1 MAKILF
7 FGTPDYVV
15 PIVQSAKVA
24 GYEIIGVVTQPTK
37 PVGREGKLESSPVAK
52 WAAENNIPVFTPDS
66 LDKNFAKEIAK
77 LSPDVV
83 VLAAYAKLIPPEI
96 LKIPKF
102 GCLNI
107 HPSLLPKYR
116 GPSPV
121 QAAIMG
127 GEKQTGVTIIQMD
140 KIHDHGPIV
149 AQFTEDIRDDDTTGT
164 LRARL
169 FEKAAEV
176 LTTILPAYLEGK
188 IELREQDHSKATF
201 TKILTKD
208 DGKID
213 WKKEPS
219 EIERFIRALS
229 PWPGAWTEVKIMANG
244 QWLMK
249 RLKILKAHLDI
260 DHQSLVIDIVQ
271 LEGKNPVSW
280 KQFKEGYPETEF
292 T

>member
-24 GYEIIGVVTQPTK
+24 RYKIIGVVTQPTK

-201 TKILTKD
+201 TKILTRG

-229 PWPGAWTEVKIMANG
+229 PWPGAWTKVQITKNKSQIT
-244 QWLMK
+244 K
-249 RLKILKAHLDI
+249 RLKILKAHTEDRR
-260 DHQSLVIDIVQ
+260 LVPDLVQ

-280 KQFKEGYPETEF
+280 KQFKEGYPEMRF
-292 T
+292 V